1 MIGNTVARA
10 VKIFL
15 LAVMIWWI
23 VTPMI
28 SLALWSIAIK
38 WYWPSP
44 VPQEVGLNY
53 WLEAL
58 GIRKGYAIG
67 AVSIT
72 SALVRSLTIAP
83 MVAILAQL
91 IAIPA
96 SYAFARMSVPL
107 KPLALFL
114 FILPQ
119 AFPLMPIY
127 VGMMK
132 FFYSLDLVGTYWGV
146 VMAHLLPS
154 LVFAVWINTAT
165 FRSIPPEL
173 EEAAR
178 VSGAGP
184 ITTAVKILLPLAAP
198 GLLASTA
205 FVFLYSLDEFTGTFF
220 IGLPNVVT
228 LPMLLYSA
236 SGYNLQFAS
245 ATAIVLLAISA
256 VFMIILERA
265 LRPELLGR
273 VG

>member
-1 MIGNTVARA
+1 MVKSF
-10 VKIFL
+10 KIFL
-15 LAVMIWWI
+15 LVVMLWWI
-23 VTPMI
+23 VAPML
-28 SLALWSIAIK
+28 SLALWSVAIK

-44 VPQEVGLNY
+44 IPQEIGLDY

-58 GIRKGYAIG
+58 GVKRGYAIG

-72 SALVRSLTIAP
+72 SALRTSLTIAP
-83 MVAILAQL
+83 MVAMLTQI

-96 SYAFARMSVPL
+96 SYAIARLHVPL
-107 KPLALFL
+107 KPLLLFL
-114 FILPQ
+114 FIMPQ

-132 FFYSLDLVGTYWGV
+132 MFYRFDLVGTYWGV

-184 ITTAVKILLPLAAP
+184 VTTAVKILLPLAAP

-220 IGLPNVVT
+220 IGLPSIVT

-245 ATAIVLLAISA
+245 ATALVLLAISA
-256 VFMIILERA
+256 IFMVVLER
-265 LRPELLGR
+265 LMRPELLGR